1 MNPPVID
8 QVARPAESRPLDPAI
23 LRIIEALARADV
35 DRDYAAAQEA
45 AHDQARYLQ
54 SPG

>member
-1 MNPPVID
+1 MSAPVTD
-8 QVARPAESRPLDPAI
+8 QVIRPAESRPLDPAI

-45 AHDQARYLQ
+45 AHDRSR
-54 SPG
+54 SPPIP

>member
-1 MNPPVID
+1 MTPPAAD

-45 AHDQARYLQ
+45 AHDCSRSL
-54 SPG
+54 PRP